1 MSPEPFC
8 SQLSRASALPLHGS
22 ATQVEVWVLLEH
34 AGSWPAQW
42 LEGND
47 LPETVQT
54 WTRLQERTVPR
65 SRVAFI
71 KRDHSGPDRS
81 LYIAV
86 TDPATPRLYHLRWR
100 DYSDLLA
107 IDVAAVIAGEAQA
120 DLVDEILAA
129 VCTHGRRDRCCAK
142 FGLPVYRGFQSEPGL
157 STWQC
162 THLGGHRFAANAIFF
177 PSGICYGYLS
187 PKEVAVVA
195 EAARSDQI
203 HLLNYRGRSSYGGP
217 ENAAD
222 YFVRHQTE
230 ITGAKR
236 LRLEAA
242 NDSGTEHR
250 VSFSDGGL
258 VHRVELTATV
268 EPTLASCG
276 KPPKPETHY
285 RLLRYSSQQRPTAGQ

>member
-1 MSPEPFC
+1 MLSEPFC

-22 ATQVEVWVLLEH
+22 ATQAEVWVLLEH

-54 WTRLQERTVPR
+54 WTRSQERTVPR

-86 TDPATPRLYHLRWR
+86 TDPATPRLYHFRWR

-120 DLVDEILAA
+120 DLVDEILVA

-142 FGLPVYRGFQSEPGL
+142 FGLPVYRPSRASQVSLPGNAL
-157 STWQC
+157 IS
-162 THLGGHRFAANAIFF
+162 AATGSPPT
-177 PSGICYGYLS
+177 PSSS
-187 PKEVAVVA
+187 P
-195 EAARSDQI
+195 
-203 HLLNYRGRSSYGGP
+203 RGS
-217 ENAAD
+217 A
-222 YFVRHQTE
+222 
-230 ITGAKR
+230 
-236 LRLEAA
+236 
-242 NDSGTEHR
+242 
-250 VSFSDGGL
+250 
-258 VHRVELTATV
+258 TATSRPRRSRSWPRPPA
-268 EPTLASCG
+268 PTRSTC
-276 KPPKPETHY
+276 
-285 RLLRYSSQQRPTAGQ
+285 